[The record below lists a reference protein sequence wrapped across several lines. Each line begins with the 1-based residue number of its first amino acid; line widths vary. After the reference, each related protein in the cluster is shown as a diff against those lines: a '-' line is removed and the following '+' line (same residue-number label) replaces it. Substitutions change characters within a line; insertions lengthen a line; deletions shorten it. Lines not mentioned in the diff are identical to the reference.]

1 MVSVINLSKIV
12 AVKSILVAKMLNTIR
27 NLREKHRKEAETKK
41 ENRLLANNRLESAV
55 TIEENISSSS
65 DSDSEI
71 SGLQMK

>member
-1 MVSVINLSKIV
+1 
-12 AVKSILVAKMLNTIR
+12 MLNTIR
-27 NLREKHRKEAETKK
+27 NLREKHRKEAQTKK
-41 ENRLLANNRLESAV
+41 ENRLLSNNRLESAV

>member
-1 MVSVINLSKIV
+1 MALKY
-12 AVKSILVAKMLNTIR
+12 ILVAKMLNTIR
-27 NLREKHRKEAETKK
+27 NLREKHRKEAKTKK

>member
-1 MVSVINLSKIV
+1 MVLKC
-12 AVKSILVAKMLNTIR
+12 ILVAKMLNTIR